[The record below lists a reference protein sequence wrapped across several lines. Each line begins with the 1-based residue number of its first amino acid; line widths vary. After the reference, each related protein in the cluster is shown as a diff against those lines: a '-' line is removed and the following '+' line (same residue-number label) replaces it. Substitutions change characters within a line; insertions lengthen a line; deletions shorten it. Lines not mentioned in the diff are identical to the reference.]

1 MINEQVENRAID
13 YILNG
18 MDVLDAVKQAIQD
31 ENALCMEILQGTTER
46 AKNVKKQMCKNVYA
60 ICHLKNALS

>member
-1 MINEQVENRAID
+1 MLNATIENRAIE

-18 MDVLDAVKQAIQD
+18 MDILEAVKKAIQD

-46 AKNVKKQMCKNVYA
+46 AKNIKKQMCKNVYA
-60 ICHLKNALS
+60 IIHLQNALS

>member
-18 MDVLDAVKQAIQD
+18 MDILEAVKKSIQD
-31 ENALCMEILQGTTER
+31 ENALCMEILEGRTQR
-46 AKNVKKQMCKNVYA
+46 AKNVKNQMCKNVYA
-60 ICHLKNALS
+60 IIHLQNALS

>member
-18 MDVLDAVKQAIQD
+18 MDVLEAVKQAIQD
-31 ENALCMEILQGTTER
+31 ENALCMEILEGRTQR
-46 AKNVKKQMCKNVYA
+46 AINVKNQMCKNVYA
-60 ICHLKNALS
+60 ICHLKNALK

>member
-18 MDVLDAVKQAIQD
+18 MDVLEAVKQAIQD
-31 ENALCMEILQGTTER
+31 ENALCMEILEGTTQR
-46 AKNVKKQMCKNVYA
+46 AKNLKNQMCKNVYA
-60 ICHLKNALS
+60 IIHLQNALN